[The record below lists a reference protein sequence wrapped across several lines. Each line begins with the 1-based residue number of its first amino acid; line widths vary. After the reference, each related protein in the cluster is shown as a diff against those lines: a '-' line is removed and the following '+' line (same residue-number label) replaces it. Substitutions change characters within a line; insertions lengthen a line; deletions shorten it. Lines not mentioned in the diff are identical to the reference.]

1 MFCHWR
7 KVMVTRVFNCRVG
20 CSRVFSSILWVI
32 RWVSDES
39 QEDLPK
45 FSYRW
50 ESTFFN
56 FRIPAIFWLHVG
68 TYCPNMVQSFS
79 LQIWRLWPCFPKK
92 KILCKI
98 GTFFFHQVQ
107 ELVPLKKNTDWVQ
120 SFFKFHFSFHKSDIL
135 LLKNHISPSFSQK
148 ILGKIEIWTK

>member
-1 MFCHWR
+1 VVAGWMFCHWR

-20 CSRVFSSILWVI
+20 CRVFSSILWVI

-50 ESTFFN
+50 ESTFLK

-68 TYCPNMVQSFS
+68 TYCPNMVQSFP
-79 LQIWRLWPCFPKK
+79 LQIWKLWPCFPKK

-107 ELVPLKKNTDWVQ
+107 ELVPSKKTLIECSLSLN
-120 SFFKFHFSFHKSDIL
+120 SIFHFTKVTFYCW
-135 LLKNHISPSFSQK
+135 K
-148 ILGKIEIWTK
+148 ITFLQVFLRKY